1 MSISIK
7 AQLQVPRVCKL
18 LQQRAQISASRCS
31 TLDARSILASKSP
44 NAVHAS
50 RGQSLQAR
58 AAQKE
63 AVKPKPAAKKEK
75 QAGTELTWQPGTP
88 EPLGPSLGPSQK
100 GINFALYSEHASAV
114 ALEIYTEEDHSVHE
128 IMLDP
133 TQHKSGHVW
142 HVLVD
147 TLPPAGVLYA
157 YKVQGQ
163 GGWETGG
170 RWYNEDMLL
179 DPYAP
184 LISGRRCFGVR
195 DEIEEFEEKQGSLF
209 WGTFDF
215 ESPSFEWG
223 SDYQRPNLAWQ
234 DLIVYEMPV
243 RSFTA
248 DASSGVGAGKQG
260 TFQGITEK
268 IPHLVELG
276 INAVE
281 LLPVFEYDELEFQRI
296 PNPRDHMV
304 NIWGYSHIN
313 FFAPMSRYAADGA
326 GPAAAAKEFKEMVQQ
341 LHKAGI
347 EVILDVV
354 YNHTA
359 EGGDDDP
366 YVLSFRGI
374 DNEVY
379 YMLDAQNKSH
389 LLNYSGCGNT
399 TNANHPAVK
408 QMIMDS
414 CRRWV
419 EEYHVDGF
427 RFDLASCLCRD
438 SNGTP
443 LDVPPIIRDIA
454 KDPVLSNVKLIAE
467 PWDCGGLY
475 QVGGFPNWDVW
486 GEWNGKYRDD
496 VRCFI
501 KGDAGV
507 KSAFATRISG
517 SADLYHVNNRKPYQ
531 GINFIIAHD
540 GFTLYDLVA
549 YNGKHNDANGEQNR
563 DGSNDNFSWN
573 CGHEG
578 ETSDA
583 DVNALR
589 QRQMRNLMLALMV
602 SQGTPMVLM
611 GDEYAQTRNGNNN
624 WYGHDTKMTRFEWD
638 QLESV
643 RDTYFRFYSEMIK
656 FRKAHPLLG
665 RSDFLRPNDI
675 TWHEDNWDNSDSR
688 YLAFTLHDLGQGGGD
703 LYVAFNAHT
712 FAIDAHLPRAPEG
725 QTWRRV
731 VDTNLQAPKDI
742 TPGGNKGVDPV
753 YSVQPF
759 SSILL
764 VAK

>member
-1 MSISIK
+1 MSSGPPAEK
-7 AQLQVPRVCKL
+7 ETLS
-18 LQQRAQISASRCS
+18 SAPS
-31 TLDARSILASKSP
+31 
-44 NAVHAS
+44 
-50 RGQSLQAR
+50 
-58 AAQKE
+58 AAQQI
-63 AVKPKPAAKKEK
+63 AVNSAPAKKDIPADVTPVEQAEAAGVK
-75 QAGTELTWQPGTP
+75 LTSQAGRP
-88 EPLGPSLGPSQK
+88 EPLGPSLGPDKK

-114 ALEIYTEEDHSVHE
+114 ALEIFNSEDKSLHE
-128 IMLDP
+128 IKLDP
-133 TQHKSGHVW
+133 GQNKTQHVW
-142 HVLVD
+142 HVLVEG
-147 TLPPAGVLYA
+147 LPTSGALYA
-157 YKVQGQ
+157 YKVQGE
-163 GGWETGG
+163 GEWETGG
-170 RWYNEDMLL
+170 RWYPDHMLL

-184 LISGRRCFGVR
+184 LVSGRRRFGVR
-195 DEIEEFEEKQGSLF
+195 DEVEQFESKQGSLF
-209 WGTFDF
+209 WSTYDFTSAAFD
-215 ESPSFEWG
+215 WG
-223 SDYQRPNLAWQ
+223 SEYQRPNLPWQ
-234 DLIVYEMPV
+234 DLIVYEMGV

-248 DASSGVGAGKQG
+248 GASSSVGDGKQG
-260 TFQGITEK
+260 TFQGLVDK

-281 LLPVFEYDELEFQRI
+281 LLPVFEYDELEFQRT

-313 FFAPMSRYAADGA
+313 FFSPMSRFAADGA
-326 GPAAAAKEFKEMVQQ
+326 GPAAAAKEFKHMVQQ

-374 DNEVY
+374 DNEAY
-379 YMLDAQNKSH
+379 YMVDPNNKSH

-399 TNANHPAVK
+399 TNANHPAMK
-408 QMIMDS
+408 QMIIDS
-414 CRRWV
+414 CKRWV

-438 SNGTP
+438 RSGNP
-443 LDVPPIIRDIA
+443 MAVPPLIRDIA
-454 KDPVLSNVKLIAE
+454 KDPVLSKVKLIAE

-496 VRCFI
+496 VRRFI
-501 KGDAGV
+501 KGDVGV
-507 KSAFATRISG
+507 KSAFATRIAG
-517 SADLYHVNNRKPYQ
+517 SADLYNVNNRKPYH
-531 GINFIIAHD
+531 GTNFIIAHD

-578 ETSDA
+578 QTDDA
-583 DVNALR
+583 GVNALR
-589 QRQMRNLMLALMV
+589 QRQMRNMMLALMV

-611 GDEYAQTRNGNNN
+611 GDEYAQTRHGNNN
-624 WYGHDTKMTRFEWD
+624 YYGHDTELTRFDWD
-638 QLESV
+638 QLDKV
-643 RDTYFRFYSEMIK
+643 RDSYFRFYSELIK
-656 FRKAHPLLG
+656 FRKEHPLLG
-665 RSDFLRPNDI
+665 RSEFLRPNDI
-675 TWHEDNWDNSDSR
+675 TWHEDNWGNTESR
-688 YLAFTLHDLGQGGGD
+688 FLAFTLHDLGQGGGD
-703 LYVAFNAHT
+703 LYVVFNAHT
-712 FAIDAHLPRAPEG
+712 YPIDAHLPRAPEG
-725 QTWRRV
+725 KTWRRV
-731 VDTNLQAPKDI
+731 VDTNLQSPKDF
-742 TPGGNKGVDPV
+742 TPGGNKGVDQV

>member
-1 MSISIK
+1 MNHPVGSVTGS
-7 AQLQVPRVCKL
+7 
-18 LQQRAQISASRCS
+18 S
-31 TLDARSILASKSP
+31 
-44 NAVHAS
+44 
-50 RGQSLQAR
+50 
-58 AAQKE
+58 
-63 AVKPKPAAKKEK
+63 
-75 QAGTELTWQPGTP
+75 
-88 EPLGPSLGPSQK
+88 EPLGPSPGPSGK
-100 GINFALYSEHASAV
+100 SVNFALYSEHASAV
-114 ALEIYTEEDHSVHE
+114 ALEIYNDEDSSVME
-128 IMLDP
+128 LNLDA
-133 TQHKSGHVW
+133 TKYKTGHVW
-142 HVLVD
+142 HVLVEG
-147 TLPPAGVLYA
+147 LPLSGVLYG
-157 YKVQGQ
+157 YKVQGE

-170 RWYNEDMLL
+170 RWCNNDLLL

-184 LISGRRCFGVR
+184 LISGRRRFGVR
-195 DEIEEFEEKQGSLF
+195 DEIEEFEEKEGSLF

-215 ESPSFEWG
+215 ESPDFEWG
-223 SDYQRPNLAWQ
+223 SDYQRPNLPPQ

-248 DASSGVGAGKQG
+248 DPSSKVGDGNQG
-260 TFQGITEK
+260 TFKGVAEK

-281 LLPVFEYDELEFQRI
+281 LLPVFEYDELEFQRT

-313 FFAPMSRYAADGA
+313 FFAPMSRFAADGA
-326 GPAAAAKEFKEMVQQ
+326 GPVAAAREFKQMVQQ
-341 LHKAGI
+341 FHKAGM

-379 YMLDAQNKSH
+379 YMLDPNNKSH

-399 TNANHPAVK
+399 TNANHPAVQ

-438 SNGTP
+438 GSGTP
-443 LDVPPIIRDIA
+443 LEVPPIIRDIA
-454 KDPVLSNVKLIAE
+454 KDPVLCKVKLIAE

-496 VRCFI
+496 VRRFI

-507 KSAFATRISG
+507 KSAFATRIAG
-517 SADLYHVNNRKPYQ
+517 SADLKPYQ
-531 GINFIIAHD
+531 GVNFIIAHD
-540 GFTLYDLVA
+540 GFTLHDLVA
-549 YNGKHNDANGEQNR
+549 YNGKHNEANGEQNR

-573 CGHEG
+573 CGQEG

-583 DVNALR
+583 GVNALR
-589 QRQMRNLMLALMV
+589 QRQMRNMMLALMV

-611 GDEYAQTRNGNNN
+611 GDEYAQTRDGNNN
-624 WYGHDTKMTRFEWD
+624 WYGHDTEMTRFQWD
-638 QLESV
+638 QLEGV
-643 RDTYFRFYSEMIK
+643 RDTFFRFYSEIIK
-656 FRKAHPLLG
+656 FRKGHPLLG
-665 RSDFLRPNDI
+665 RTDFLRPNDI
-675 TWHEDNWDNSDSR
+675 TWHEDNWDNTDSR

-712 FAIDAHLPRAPEG
+712 FPIDAHLPAAPEG
-725 QTWRRV
+725 KTWRRV
-731 VDTNLQAPKDI
+731 VDTNLQPPKDI
-742 TPGGNKGVDPV
+742 TPAGNKGVDPV
-753 YSVQPF
+753 YGIQPF